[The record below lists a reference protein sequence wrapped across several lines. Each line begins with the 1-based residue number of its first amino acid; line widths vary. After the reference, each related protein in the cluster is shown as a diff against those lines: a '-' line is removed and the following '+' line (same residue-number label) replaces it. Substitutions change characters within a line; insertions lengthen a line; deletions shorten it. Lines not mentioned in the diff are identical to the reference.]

1 MRALFEKS
9 FGRDLKK
16 IKDKR
21 LLKQVQETIE
31 LVETAVS
38 INNVPNV
45 KKMQGFDMY
54 YRIRVGDYRIGI
66 EISEGQAIFVCVL
79 NRKDIY
85 RYFPK

>member
-1 MRALFEKS
+1 MKILFEKS

-21 LLKQVQETIE
+21 LRKQVQEAIDQVKSAASSNDVAN
-31 LVETAVS
+31 L
-38 INNVPNV
+38 
-45 KKMQGFDMY
+45 KKMQGFDTY

-66 EISEGQAIFVCVL
+66 EIAEGQVIFVCLL

-85 RYFPK
+85 RYFP

>member
-1 MRALFEKS
+1 MKVLFEKS

-21 LLKQVQETIE
+21 LLRQVEETIE
-31 LVETAVS
+31 KVESAS
-38 INNVPNV
+38 LLNDVPNV
-45 KKMQGFDMY
+45 KKMQGFDTY

-66 EISEGQAIFVCVL
+66 EILEGQVIFVCFL

-85 RYFPK
+85 RYFP

>member
-1 MRALFEKS
+1 MRTLYEKS

-21 LLKQVQETIE
+21 LLKQVQKIIE
-31 LVETAVS
+31 QVESATS
-38 INNVPNV
+38 FSDLQNV
-45 KKMQGFDMY
+45 KKMEGYTTY

-66 EISEGQAIFVCVL
+66 EVVEGQAIFVCFL

-85 RYFPK
+85 RYFP

>member
-1 MRALFEKS
+1 MKVLFEKS

-21 LLKQVQETIE
+21 LLRQVEETLE
-31 LVETAVS
+31 QVESAS
-38 INNVPNV
+38 SLNDVPNV
-45 KKMQGFDMY
+45 KKMQGFDTY

-66 EISEGQAIFVCVL
+66 ELSEGQVIFVCVL

-85 RYFPK
+85 RYFP